1 MQKPEVG
8 GGGCPEP
15 KMRDRAGKGEVNGKG
30 WVSVSPPPLPLL
42 VASQSLHTPSTEW
55 IGHTHVCTSTHPQTR
70 GLLHARISAHQ
81 RTLLTGTAFSAL
93 NLSIPLCLT
102 HTDSLTRTKP
112 LAITTTPP
120 STQTHVAPWTLAQLQ
135 QTHNPHAFTLTPPVN
150 KGPHHLIP
158 PLNFPVPRASTH
170 CPQPTPTEAQR
181 GAGTSSESHRSGVH
195 TANPLISSPACSRFQ
210 PAVAS
215 HSTTTIGNPLGDS
228 SPRRLPGAWRGPGMQ
243 APGG

>member
-158 PLNFPVPRASTH
+158 PLNFPGPRASTH
-170 CPQPTPTEAQR
+170 
-181 GAGTSSESHRSGVH
+181 
-195 TANPLISSPACSRFQ
+195 SP
-210 PAVAS
+210 PA
-215 HSTTTIGNPLGDS
+215 HPH
-228 SPRRLPGAWRGPGMQ
+228 RGPERGWDFL
-243 APGG
+243 